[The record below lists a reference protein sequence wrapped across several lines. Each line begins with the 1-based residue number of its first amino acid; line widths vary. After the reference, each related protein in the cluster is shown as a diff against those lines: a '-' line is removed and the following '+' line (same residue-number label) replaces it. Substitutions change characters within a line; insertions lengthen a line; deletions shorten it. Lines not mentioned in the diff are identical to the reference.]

1 MRPRGH
7 DPLRRHRHG
16 ASGRLA
22 QQSQHLSEA
31 SGPTLPPVPR
41 SWEKVLCI
49 RPCSQA
55 SSTQSGPELHSTSL
69 ALPPHSLR
77 LSWKTLPLPGFL
89 ESLGTSQMQR
99 VKGHHR
105 ATRPSQA
112 RLRPFVL
119 SLGHL
124 PQTALAGSL
133 HNHQRIPAFQDP
145 CCPSKVP
152 FCSWNR
158 RPGAS
163 FPSPSPCGRASGLQA
178 GLGCVLC
185 QAPDTGSCCSRRT
198 PSAEEGRR

>member
-1 MRPRGH
+1 MTHRG
-7 DPLRRHRHG
+7 DTGSGLRG
-16 ASGRLA
+16 GL
-22 QQSQHLSEA
+22 LS
-31 SGPTLPPVPR
+31 S
-41 SWEKVLCI
+41 
-49 RPCSQA
+49 
-55 SSTQSGPELHSTSL
+55 HSTSL
-69 ALPPHSLR
+69 RPQGPLCLLSDGHGRRCCVSVPVPKLPAPSLGQNCTLHPWPCPPHSLR

-133 HNHQRIPAFQDP
+133 HTHQRIPAFQDP

-178 GLGCVLC
+178 GLGCVSC
-185 QAPDTGSCCSRRT
+185 RAPDTGSCCSRRT
-198 PSAEEGRR
+198 PSTEEGRR